1 MAHAA
6 EHPGVPV
13 PRQEV
18 VRAMAGQ
25 LLERGKTPDVVVVLL
40 RNQGIPERAAL
51 EAVRPE
57 KERGGSS

>member
-6 EHPGVPV
+6 QHPGVPV

-25 LLERGKTPDVVVVLL
+25 LLGKGRTPDVVVVLL

-51 EAVRPE
+51 EAVRLE
-57 KERGGSS
+57 KERGGSL